1 MSPFVEEC
9 RKEWS
14 RLGVPEVEANEMAS
28 DLEADLAEARA
39 DGASPEEV
47 LGNGYFD
54 AKTFAASWATARG
67 FVSVTASD
75 RGTIRIR
82 SLVLALCALVGAV
95 VAGVGFLILVAPRSS
110 SQAFAA
116 PLAHRVNRPLPSI
129 LVNPHTFRFAGPGSA
144 IDPLGWVLLAVG
156 LIGLVVMCL
165 IWRPWS
171 SRQDRDRSGF
181 DQNIEMPSFL

>member
-67 FVSVTASD
+67 FVSLTPSG

-82 SLVLALCALVGAV
+82 SLVLALSALVGAV

-116 PLAHRVNRPLPSI
+116 PFAQRFNRPLPSNSGEPSP
-129 LVNPHTFRFAGPGSA
+129 V
-144 IDPLGWVLLAVG
+144 PLRGTRQCHRSLG
-156 LIGLVVMCL
+156 MGLVDCRAVRARRHVLDLAPMVE
-165 IWRPWS
+165 S
-171 SRQDRDRSGF
+171 SGQ
-181 DQNIEMPSFL
+181 I

>member
-67 FVSVTASD
+67 FVSLTPCD

-82 SLVLALCALVGAV
+82 SLILALSALVGAV

-116 PLAHRVNRPLPSI
+116 PFARRPNPPVPSI
-129 LVNPHTFRFAGPGSA
+129 LVNPHQFHFAGPGSA
-144 IDPLGWVLLAVG
+144 LDPLGWVLLIAG
-156 LIGLVVMCL
+156 LIGLVVMCW

-171 SRQDRDRSGF
+171 SHQDRSGF